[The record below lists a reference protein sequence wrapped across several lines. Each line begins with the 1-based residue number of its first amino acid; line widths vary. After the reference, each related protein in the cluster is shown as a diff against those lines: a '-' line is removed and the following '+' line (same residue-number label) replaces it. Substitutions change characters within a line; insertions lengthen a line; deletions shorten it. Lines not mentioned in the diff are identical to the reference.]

1 MGKMSMVTDKWSGL
15 RSKFAEAM
23 STTGSVY
30 DKIKRV
36 IGIIVMVFYHL
47 RKVFLA
53 IPVVYYSLKLAS
65 YNRQNLPEAVGVN
78 MMSNGIFAQTI
89 SRDLAVMGPLALTA
103 GCLVMMFLSRKALYP
118 WAVSLFTLA
127 LPVLLLIS
135 NLYPA

>member
-1 MGKMSMVTDKWSGL
+1 MGKMSMVTEKWSGL

-23 STTGSVY
+23 NTTGSVY

-53 IPVVYYSLKLAS
+53 VPVVYYSLKLAS
-65 YNRQNLPEAVGVN
+65 YNRQHLPEVVGVN
-78 MMSNGIFAQTI
+78 MLSNGVFAQTI
-89 SRDLAVMGPLALTA
+89 SRDFAVMGPLVVTG